1 MQKLVRALLLKS
13 CTGQDDIFGYGG
25 KIGSLGAR
33 GIYWE
38 ISELEVI
45 GLLHNG

>member
-13 CTGQDDIFGYGG
+13 CTGQDDIFGYWG
-25 KIGSLGAR
+25 KIRSLDAW

-38 ISELEVI
+38 FSRIEII
-45 GLLHNG
+45 GLLHNE